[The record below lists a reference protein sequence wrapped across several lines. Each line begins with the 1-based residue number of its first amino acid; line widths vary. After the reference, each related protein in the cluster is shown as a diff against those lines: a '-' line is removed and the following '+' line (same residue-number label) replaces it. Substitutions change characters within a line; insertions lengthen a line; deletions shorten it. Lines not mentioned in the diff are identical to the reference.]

1 MDDLKKWIGKK
12 FMDFC
17 KSDPADE
24 RGIHYTLTEQDEKG
38 RVSKD
43 FSSDDIVSME
53 TMEKIRKARILDLS
67 MSDNWW
73 HVSLEYKE
81 EEDMQEVKMSKM
93 ERLEAEKE
101 DFKQM
106 YAECFPHLAIVAD
119 ILKKFGDEREIQTD
133 GAHIYITPNGYISM
147 SNASEGWSLSRLNH
161 ESKPK
166 IICEVREEIEEE

>member
-1 MDDLKKWIGKK
+1 MITHIK
-12 FMDFC
+12 
-17 KSDPADE
+17 
-24 RGIHYTLTEQDEKG
+24 LT
-38 RVSKD
+38 
-43 FSSDDIVSME
+43 
-53 TMEKIRKARILDLS
+53 
-67 MSDNWW
+67 DNWW

-81 EEDMQEVKMSKM
+81 EAEMQEITMSKM

-147 SNASEGWSLSRLNH
+147 SNVSEGWSLSRLNH
-161 ESKPK
+161 ESKPE
-166 IICEVREEIEEE
+166 IRCEVIEEIEEE

>member
-12 FMDFC
+12 FLDFC

-53 TMEKIRKARILDLS
+53 TMEKIHKARILDLS

-73 HVSLEYKE
+73 HASLEYKE

-93 ERLEAEKE
+93 ERLEAQKE
-101 DFKQM
+101 EFKQM
-106 YAECFPHLAIVAD
+106 YAECFPHLAIVSD
-119 ILKKFGDEREIQTD
+119 ILKKFGTTE
-133 GAHIYITPNGYISM
+133 GAHIYITPEGYISM
-147 SNASEGWSLSRLNH
+147 GNTDEGWSLSRISRNT
-161 ESKPK
+161 KPE
-166 IICEVREEIEEE
+166 IVCEVREGIEEE

>member
-1 MDDLKKWIGKK
+1 MEDLKKWIGRK
-12 FMDFC
+12 FLDFC
-17 KSDPADE
+17 KSDPDDE
-24 RGIHYTLTEQDEKG
+24 REIHYEMMTGDLSEKLEFT
-38 RVSKD
+38 SME
-43 FSSDDIVSME
+43 IVSMK
-53 TMEKIRKARILDLS
+53 TMEQIRKSIIRDIKLT
-67 MSDNWW
+67 DNWW

-81 EEDMQEVKMSKM
+81 EAEMQEITMSKM

-147 SNASEGWSLSRLNH
+147 GNVSEGWSLSRLNH
-161 ESKPK
+161 ESKPE
-166 IICEVREEIEEE
+166 IRCEVIEEIEEE

>member
-1 MDDLKKWIGKK
+1 MMTGDL
-12 FMDFC
+12 
-17 KSDPADE
+17 S
-24 RGIHYTLTEQDEKG
+24 EKQEFTS
-38 RVSKD
+38 RE
-43 FSSDDIVSME
+43 IVSMK
-53 TMEKIRKARILDLS
+53 TMEQIRKSIIRDIKLT
-67 MSDNWW
+67 DNWW

-81 EEDMQEVKMSKM
+81 EAEMQEITMSKM

-119 ILKKFGDEREIQTD
+119 ILKKFEDERGIQTE

-147 SNASEGWSLSRLNH
+147 SNVSEGWSLSRLNH

-166 IICEVREEIEEE
+166 IRCEVREEIEEE